1 MNIIIENLIPN
12 SDYLQ
17 GHRLELVYEAPTK
30 KTEIMKDHEAKIN
43 EMSTFFSRSSKR
55 LSYLKE
61 YVDGKQA
68 KMFKI
73 HHIYPVR

>member
-1 MNIIIENLIPN
+1 
-12 SDYLQ
+12 
-17 GHRLELVYEAPTK
+17 
-30 KTEIMKDHEAKIN
+30 MKDHEAKIN

-55 LSYLKE
+55 LAYLKE
-61 YVDGKQA
+61 HLDEKQA